1 MDNLRAKARELM
13 SKIAE
18 VEPSRWTDEG
28 SVLEL
33 TRQVGDLSELTL
45 KKKFYELRGSGENLD
60 TEIADE
66 LVDILLIIFYLADQY
81 KLDLDQ
87 SLEKALE
94 NLDRKLKNT

>member
-18 VEPSRWTDEG
+18 VEPSRWTAEG

-45 KKKFYELRGSGENLD
+45 KRRFYEQSGSDKNLD
-60 TEIADE
+60 AEIADE

-81 KLDLDQ
+81 KLDLDK
-87 SLEKALE
+87 SLVSALE
-94 NLDRKLKNT
+94 NLEKKLKNS

>member
-18 VEPSRWTDEG
+18 VEPSRWTAEG

-45 KKKFYELRGSGENLD
+45 KRRFYERTGSDKNLD
-60 TEIADE
+60 AEIADE

-81 KLDLDQ
+81 KLDLDK
-87 SLEKALE
+87 SLVSALE
-94 NLDRKLKNT
+94 NLEKKLN